1 MKPFL
6 ALASALLL
14 SLLLLSLLLF
24 SVPAAAADPAASSI
38 LLVAKRQLQDK
49 LYGATILLARP
60 IGQDQHIG
68 FIVNRPSR
76 VTLAQLFPQ
85 HAPSRKVVDPVY
97 VGGPVTPESI
107 FALVQTTK
115 NPGGRSVKLL
125 ENLFA
130 VIDGKLVDDVIE
142 KGAAHTRFVAGLVA
156 WRSGELDDEIRRG
169 AWHVLAADSSL
180 VLRKPDGLWEELVR
194 RAELRANGI

>member
-6 ALASALLL
+6 ALAAA
-14 SLLLLSLLLF
+14 LLF
-24 SVPAAAADPAASSI
+24 SLPFFGIPAAASDTTASSV

-60 IGQDQHIG
+60 IGQNQHIG

-142 KGAAHTRFVAGLVA
+142 KSPAHARFVAGLVA
-156 WRSGELDDEIRRG
+156 WRTGELDDEIRRG
-169 AWHVLAADSSL
+169 AWHVLAPDSSL
-180 VLRKPDGLWEELVR
+180 VLRRPEGLWEELVR

>member
-1 MKPFL
+1 MKSFL
-6 ALASALLL
+6 ALAAALLL
-14 SLLLLSLLLF
+14 SL
-24 SVPAAAADPAASSI
+24 PAAAAETSASVI
-38 LLVAKRQLQDK
+38 LVAKRQLQDR
-49 LYGATILLARP
+49 LYGATILVARP

-68 FIVNRPSR
+68 FILNRPSR

-85 HAPSRKVVDPVY
+85 HAPSRKVADPVY

-107 FALVQTTK
+107 FAIVQTTR

-125 ENLFA
+125 DNLFA
-130 VIDGKLVDDVIE
+130 VVDGKLVDDVIE
-142 KGAAHTRFVAGLVA
+142 KDASQARFVAGLVA
-156 WRSGELDDEIRRG
+156 WRSGELSEEIRRG
-169 AWHVLAADSSL
+169 AWYVLAADSSL

>member
-6 ALASALLL
+6 ALVAA
-14 SLLLLSLLLF
+14 LLF
-24 SVPAAAADPAASSI
+24 SLPAAAADPAASSI

-49 LYGATILLARP
+49 LYGSTILLARP
-60 IGQDQHIG
+60 IGQEQHIG

-142 KGAAHTRFVAGLVA
+142 KGAAQARFVAGLVA